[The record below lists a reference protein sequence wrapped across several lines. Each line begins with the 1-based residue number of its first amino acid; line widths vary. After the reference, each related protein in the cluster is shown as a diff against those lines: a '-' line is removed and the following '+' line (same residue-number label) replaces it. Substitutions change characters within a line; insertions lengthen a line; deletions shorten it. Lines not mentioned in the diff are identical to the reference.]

1 MKKLL
6 SVIFIS
12 FSFSISIIV
21 NPYLQNAHPHSITI
35 MWETDTNDQSIVEFG
50 LTENLGSTQMGTT
63 EIGNGFSRIHKV
75 TISGL
80 NPEIRY
86 FYKISTDNVQSEI
99 YNFITPPDS
108 HEHFSFVAMSDMQRD
123 GGNPNKFEE
132 IVNEGI
138 ISFLNDNYS
147 GDLPE
152 DLGFIMIPGDL
163 VPNGYNHYEWV
174 NYFFGQ
180 SNPLFSYVPV
190 YPVPG
195 NHENDSEYFF
205 KYFHL
210 PSNGDDYY
218 DEHWWYKDYSNVR
231 IIGLDSNWGYQ
242 VDEQLDW
249 LENLLDQSCNDDNID
264 FVFAELHHPHKSE
277 LWLSGETDYTGDV
290 IERLENFS
298 TECGK
303 PSIHFFGHTHGY
315 SRGQSIDHQH
325 LWVNVATAGGNI
337 DYWDEYA
344 QNDYEEYTISLSE
357 WGFVILDVTTG
368 DNPQFTLRRVS
379 RGDEY
384 ASMDNEIRDV
394 ISIRRFNDPPEI
406 PMAMSPIEESVAPD
420 NFTLYAEPFSDI
432 NNDEH
437 WFSQWQISNSCESF
451 DAPIIDKYESHENWY
466 HEENTQAGNSLTE
479 EYFSG
484 LDGNFTYCWR
494 VRYRDSGLVWSDWS
508 NPSEFYTGE
517 SVYSVNLLSNSGA
530 ENGTDDWNL
539 REGNFESVISGECDG
554 IAPHT
559 GERYFTVGGLCSN
572 ESSFA
577 EVYQAIFIG
586 DDQECINS
594 GDMYAYYGGFLSTW
608 NGSDH
613 PEFKL
618 EFTDVNGT
626 ILDES
631 SVLETYNSSWTDL
644 SNEIRIPVGTE
655 IINFVMMG
663 TRNSGSD
670 NDSYFD
676 DMELRLRS
684 DCNEIFIGDLNE
696 DGIINVI
703 DIIRLVNIILDG
715 NATNYESQVGD
726 ANEDGMLNVID
737 IIQIVNIILGNN

>member
-1 MKKLL
+1 MKNILPLL
-6 SVIFIS
+6 FIS
-12 FSFSISIIV
+12 FSFSVSIIV
-21 NPYLQNAHPHSITI
+21 NPYLQDAHPHSVTV
-35 MWETDTNDQSIVEFG
+35 MWETDTNDQSIVEYG
-50 LTENLGSTQMGTT
+50 LSSNLGSTQVGTT
-63 EIGNGFSRIHKV
+63 QVGNGFSRIHTVTLTALNAETRYYYKV
-75 TISGL
+75 
-80 NPEIRY
+80 
-86 FYKISTDNVQSEI
+86 STNNVESDI
-99 YNFITPPDS
+99 FNFITPPDS

-138 ISFLNDNYS
+138 IAFLNDNYS
-147 GDLPE
+147 GNLPE

-231 IIGLDSNWGYQ
+231 IIGLDSNWWYQ

-249 LENLLDQSCNDDNID
+249 LETILNNSCTDNNID

-277 LWLSGETDYTGDV
+277 LWLAGETDYTGDV

-298 TECGK
+298 SNCGK

-315 SRGQSIDHQH
+315 SRGQSVDHQH

-368 DNPQFTLRRVS
+368 ENPQFTLRRVS

-384 ASMDNEIRDV
+384 ASMDNTIRDV
-394 ISIRRFNDPPEI
+394 ITIRRFNDPPEI
-406 PMAMSPIEESVAPD
+406 PQPISPNNESVSPNEFILEAS
-420 NFTLYAEPFSDI
+420 PFSDE

-437 WFSQWQISNSCESF
+437 WFSHWQIASSCESF
-451 DAPIIDKYESHENWY
+451 DAPLKDVYESHENWY
-466 HEENTQAGNSLTE
+466 HEENTQEGNSLTAE
-479 EYFSG
+479 SISG

-508 NPSEFYTGE
+508 NPTEFQTGE
-517 SVYSVNLLSNSGA
+517 SPYSQNLLLNPGG
-530 ENGTDDWNL
+530 ENGTEEWTV
-539 REGNFESVISGECDG
+539 RQGTFESLTSGECAG
-554 IAPHT
+554 IAPNS
-559 GERYFTVGGLCSN
+559 GNRYFTVGGLCSN
-572 ESSFA
+572 ESSYA
-577 EVYQAIFIG
+577 EVYQSVYIG
-586 DDQECINS
+586 DELDCINT
-594 GDMYAYYGGFLSTW
+594 GNMYAYLGGYLSTW

-613 PEFKL
+613 HEFKL
-618 EFTDVNGT
+618 EFTDGLGNH
-626 ILDES
+626 LDES
-631 SVLETYNSSWTDL
+631 QTLGTYEDSWTYL
-644 SNEIRIPVGTE
+644 SSEIQIPEGTE

-684 DCNEIFIGDLNE
+684 ECNEVVIGDLNE
-696 DGIINVI
+696 DGIINVL
-703 DIIRLVNIILDG
+703 DIIRLVNIILGETGTDHEIQ
-715 NATNYESQVGD
+715 AGD
-726 ANEDGMLNVID
+726 ANGDGILNVID
-737 IIQIVNIILGNN
+737 IIQIVNIILGN